1 MIITRENIAHYLLG
15 RGLLSFDSVV
25 DGDLLVVEASSRNRN
40 FKVIRREQ
48 PGYFV
53 KQVKTF
59 EPQNVETLRYETACY
74 WLSRNDPDFEPLAA
88 LMPRYYDSD
97 PARHALVIELL
108 PEGGSLRDYHQQLG
122 AFPVEV
128 GIQLGRILGTYQ
140 REMGRRLREGAKSNS
155 FARRVPWILSLH
167 QMNQNLFDQLS
178 AANAQILN
186 IVQGYP
192 DFQQTL
198 DGLRQGWRFDSL
210 IHGDIKWD
218 NLHVTVDRDGVH
230 GADAEGG
237 GANEES
243 EGDAFKVEEPQASAA
258 DVSAGT
264 DEAGKMNL
272 RLVDWELAD
281 FGDACWDAGAVFQS
295 YLSFWVFSMPAMA
308 GVPAE
313 QLVSSALH
321 PVEKMQPAIRAFW
334 KTYTD
339 ERGLSAE
346 EAREALER
354 SVSYS
359 AARMIQTAY
368 EYMFH
373 APQITTSALYL
384 LQLSL
389 NILKSPREAT
399 ASLLAL

>member
-1 MIITRENIAHYLLG
+1 MIINRENITHYLLG

-25 DGDLLVVEASSRNRN
+25 DGDLLVVEVSSRNRN
-40 FKVIRREQ
+40 FKVMRGEE

-88 LMPRYYDSD
+88 LMPRFYDSD
-97 PARHALVIELL
+97 PVRHALVIELL
-108 PEGGSLRDYHQQLG
+108 PEGGSLADYHRQLG

-128 GIQLGRILGTYQ
+128 GVQLGRILGTYQ
-140 REMGRRLREGAKSNS
+140 REMGRRLRDGAKSNS

-167 QMNQNLFDQLS
+167 EMNQNLFGQLS
-178 AANAQILN
+178 AANTQVLS

-198 DGLRQGWRFDSL
+198 EGLRQGWRFDSL

-218 NLHVTVDRDGVH
+218 NLHVTVGRESERE
-230 GADAEGG
+230 EGG
-237 GANEES
+237 
-243 EGDAFKVEEPQASAA
+243 
-258 DVSAGT
+258 
-264 DEAGKMNL
+264 MNL
-272 RLVDWELAD
+272 RLIDWELAD

-295 YLSFWVFSMPAMA
+295 YLSFWVFSMQAVA

-313 QLVSSALH
+313 QLVSSAQY

-334 KTYTD
+334 RTYTE
-339 ERGLSAE
+339 ERGLAGE

-354 SVSYS
+354 SVSYG

-368 EYMFH
+368 EYMFY
-373 APQITTSALYL
+373 APQITPSALYL

>member
-1 MIITRENIAHYLLG
+1 MIITKENIAHYLLG

-40 FKVIRREQ
+40 FKVIRTAS

-74 WLSRNDPDFEPLAA
+74 WLSHNDPDFEPLAA
-88 LMPRYYDSD
+88 LMPKFYDSD
-97 PARHALVIELL
+97 PARHALVVELL
-108 PEGGSLRDYHQQLG
+108 PEGGSLSEYHRQLG
-122 AFPVEV
+122 TFPVEV
-128 GIQLGRILGTYQ
+128 GVQLGRILGTYQ
-140 REMGRRLREGAKSNS
+140 REMGRRLREGAKSS
-155 FARRVPWILSLH
+155 AFARRVPWILSLH
-167 QMNQNLFDQLS
+167 QLNQNLFGQLS
-178 AANAQILN
+178 AANTQVLN
-186 IVQGYP
+186 IIQSYP
-192 DFQQTL
+192 DFPQTL
-198 DGLRQGWRFDSL
+198 DRMRERWRFDSL

-218 NLHVTVDRDGVH
+218 NLHVTVDGTDVE
-230 GADAEGG
+230 EGG
-237 GANEES
+237 EAQPEGAH
-243 EGDAFKVEEPQASAA
+243 
-258 DVSAGT
+258 
-264 DEAGKMNL
+264 GKMNL
-272 RLVDWELAD
+272 RLIDWELAD

-308 GVPAE
+308 GIPAE
-313 QLVSSALH
+313 QLVSAAQF

-334 KTYTD
+334 KTYVET
-339 ERGLSAE
+339 RGLNHD
-346 EAREALER
+346 EARDALER
-354 SVSYS
+354 SVSYG

>member
-1 MIITRENIAHYLLG
+1 MLITKETIAHYLLG

-25 DGDLLVVEASSRNRN
+25 DGDFLVVEATSRNRN
-40 FKVIRREQ
+40 FKVIRAAS

-59 EPQNVETLRYETACY
+59 EPQAVETMRYETACY
-74 WLSRNDPDFEPLAA
+74 WLSHNDPDFEPLAA
-88 LMPRYYDSD
+88 LMPKFYDSD

-108 PEGGSLRDYHQQLG
+108 PEGGSLSEYHRQLG
-122 AFPVEV
+122 SFPVGV
-128 GIQLGRILGTYQ
+128 GVQLGRILGTYQ
-140 REMGRRLREGAKSNS
+140 REMGRRLRDGAKSNA

-167 QMNQNLFDQLS
+167 QMSRNLFGQLS
-178 AANAQILN
+178 AANTQVLN
-186 IVQGYP
+186 ILQSYP
-192 DFQQTL
+192 DFPATL
-198 DGLRQGWRFDSL
+198 DRMSAAWRFDSL

-218 NLHVTVDRDGVH
+218 NLHVTV
-230 GADAEGG
+230 ESGG
-237 GANEES
+237 
-243 EGDAFKVEEPQASAA
+243 EGDEEVA
-258 DVSAGT
+258 
-264 DEAGKMNL
+264 AGKMSL

-295 YLSFWVFSMPAMA
+295 YLSFWVFSMPQMA

-313 QLVSSALH
+313 QLVGAAQF

-334 KTYTD
+334 KTYVET
-339 ERGLSAE
+339 RGLGGE
-346 EAREALER
+346 EARDALER
-354 SVSYS
+354 SVSYG

-389 NILKSPREAT
+389 NILKSPREAV

>member
-1 MIITRENIAHYLLG
+1 MIITKETITHYLLG

-25 DGDLLVVEASSRNRN
+25 DGDLMVVEAPSRNRN
-40 FKVIRREQ
+40 FKVIRTKH

-59 EPQNVETLRYETACY
+59 EPQAVETMRCETACY
-74 WLSRNDPDFEPLAA
+74 RLSHADPDFEPLRAV
-88 LMPRYYDSD
+88 MPKFYDSD

-108 PEGGSLRDYHQQLG
+108 PEGGSLSEYHRQLG
-122 AFPVEV
+122 TFPVEV
-128 GIQLGRILGTYQ
+128 GVQLGRIIGTYQ
-140 REMGRRLREGAKSNS
+140 REMGRRLRDGAKSNA

-167 QMNQNLFDQLS
+167 QPNQNIFGQLS
-178 AANAQILN
+178 AANTQVLN
-186 IVQGYP
+186 IVQSYP
-192 DFQQTL
+192 EFPQTL
-198 DGLRQGWRFDSL
+198 DRMSAHWRCDSF

-218 NLHVTVDRDGVH
+218 NLYVTVDSDR
-230 GADAEGG
+230 AE
-237 GANEES
+237 NEE
-243 EGDAFKVEEPQASAA
+243 DAH
-258 DVSAGT
+258 
-264 DEAGKMNL
+264 GKLSL

-295 YLSFWVFSMPAMA
+295 YLSFWVFSMPAVA

-313 QLVSSALH
+313 QLVGAAQF
-321 PVEKMQPAIRAFW
+321 PVERMQPAIRAFW
-334 KTYTD
+334 KTYVET
-339 ERGLSAE
+339 RGLDNA
-346 EAREALER
+346 EARDALER
-354 SVSYS
+354 SVSYG

-389 NILKSPREAT
+389 NILKSPREAVV
-399 ASLLAL
+399 SLLAL

>member
-1 MIITRENIAHYLLG
+1 VIITRENIAHYLLG

-25 DGDLLVVEASSRNRN
+25 DGDLMVVESSSRNRN
-40 FKVIRREQ
+40 FKVIRRDA
-48 PGYFV
+48 PGYFL

-59 EPQNVETLRYETACY
+59 EPQAVETLRYETACY
-74 WLSRNDPDFEPLAA
+74 WLSQNDPDFEPLAA
-88 LMPRYYDSD
+88 LMPKFYDSD

-108 PEGGSLRDYHQQLG
+108 PEGGSLSDYHRQLG

-128 GIQLGRILGTYQ
+128 GVQLGRILGTYQ
-140 REMGRRLREGAKSNS
+140 REMGRRLGSGAKSAS

-167 QMNQNLFDQLS
+167 QMNQSLFGQLS
-178 AANAQILN
+178 AANAQVLN
-186 IVQGYP
+186 IVQTYP

-198 DGLRQGWRFDSL
+198 DRMRQGWRFDSL

-218 NLHVTVDRDGVH
+218 NIHVT
-230 GADAEGG
+230 ADAETGQGGEEGTQGAG
-237 GANEES
+237 GA
-243 EGDAFKVEEPQASAA
+243 GRKTDAPKV
-258 DVSAGT
+258 
-264 DEAGKMNL
+264 NL

-295 YLSFWVFSMPAMA
+295 YLSFWVFSMPAMP
-308 GVPAE
+308 GVTAE
-313 QLVSSALH
+313 QLVGSAQF
-321 PVEKMQPAIRAFW
+321 PVERMQPAIRAFW
-334 KTYTD
+334 RSYVET
-339 ERGLSAE
+339 RGLGAE
-346 EAREALER
+346 EARDALER
-354 SVSYS
+354 GVVYA

-368 EYMFH
+368 EYMFY
-373 APQITTSALYL
+373 APQITASALYL

>member
-1 MIITRENIAHYLLG
+1 MIITKETIAHYLLG
-15 RGLLSFDSVV
+15 RGLLTFDSVV
-25 DGDLLVVEASSRNRN
+25 DGDLLVVEATSRNRN
-40 FKVIRREQ
+40 FKVIRTSS

-59 EPQNVETLRYETACY
+59 EPQAVETMRYETACY
-74 WLSRNDPDFEPLAA
+74 WLSHNDPDFEPLAA
-88 LMPRYYDSD
+88 LMPKFYDSD

-108 PEGGSLRDYHQQLG
+108 PEGGSLSDYHRQLG
-122 AFPVEV
+122 SFPVEV

-140 REMGRRLREGAKSNS
+140 REMGRRLRDGAKSNA

-167 QMNQNLFDQLS
+167 QLNQNLFGQLS
-178 AANAQILN
+178 AANTQVLN
-186 IVQGYP
+186 IVQSYP
-192 DFQQTL
+192 DFPQTL
-198 DGLRQGWRFDSL
+198 DRMSAGWRFDSL

-218 NLHVTVDRDGVH
+218 NLHVTVER
-230 GADAEGG
+230 ADAEEGVEAEAE
-237 GANEES
+237 GAQGQPE
-243 EGDAFKVEEPQASAA
+243 
-258 DVSAGT
+258 
-264 DEAGKMNL
+264 GKMNL
-272 RLVDWELAD
+272 RLIDWELAD

-295 YLSFWVFSMPAMA
+295 YLSFWVFSMPAVA

-313 QLVSSALH
+313 QLVGAAQF

-334 KTYTD
+334 KTYVET
-339 ERGLSAE
+339 RGLSND
-346 EAREALER
+346 EARDALER
-354 SVSYS
+354 SVSYG

>member
-1 MIITRENIAHYLLG
+1 MIITKETIAHYLLG
-15 RGLLSFDSVV
+15 RGLLTFDSVV
-25 DGDLLVVEASSRNRN
+25 DGDLLVVEAASRNRN
-40 FKVIRREQ
+40 FKVIRTAS

-59 EPQNVETLRYETACY
+59 EPQAVETMRYETACY
-74 WLSRNDPDFEPLAA
+74 WLSHNDPDFEPLRA
-88 LMPRYYDSD
+88 LMPKFYDSD

-108 PEGGSLRDYHQQLG
+108 PEGGSLSDYHRQLG
-122 AFPVEV
+122 SFPVEV
-128 GIQLGRILGTYQ
+128 GVQLGRILGTYQ
-140 REMGRRLREGAKSNS
+140 REMGRRLRDGAKSNA

-167 QMNQNLFDQLS
+167 QLNQNLFGQLS
-178 AANAQILN
+178 AANTQVLN
-186 IVQGYP
+186 IVQSYP
-192 DFQQTL
+192 DFPATL
-198 DGLRQGWRFDSL
+198 DRMSAGWRFDSL

-218 NLHVTVDRDGVH
+218 NLHVTL
-230 GADAEGG
+230 GG
-237 GANEES
+237 EES
-243 EGDAFKVEEPQASAA
+243 EEGGEAQPEGAA
-258 DVSAGT
+258 G
-264 DEAGKMNL
+264 EMNL
-272 RLVDWELAD
+272 RLIDWELAD

-295 YLSFWVFSMPAMA
+295 YLSFWVFSMPAVA

-313 QLVSSALH
+313 RLVGAAQF

-334 KTYTD
+334 KSYVET
-339 ERGLSAE
+339 RGLGGE
-346 EAREALER
+346 EARDALER
-354 SVSYS
+354 SVTYG

>member
-1 MIITRENIAHYLLG
+1 MIITKENITHYLLG

-25 DGDLLVVEASSRNRN
+25 DGDLLVVEATSRNRN
-40 FKVIRREQ
+40 FKVIRAAG

-59 EPQNVETLRYETACY
+59 EPQAVETLRYETACY
-74 WLSRNDPDFEPLAA
+74 WLSHNDPDFEPLAA
-88 LMPRYYDSD
+88 LMPKFYDSD

-108 PEGGSLRDYHQQLG
+108 PEGGSLSDYHRQSG

-128 GIQLGRILGTYQ
+128 GVQMGRILGTYQ
-140 REMGRRLREGAKSNS
+140 REMGRRLREGAKSNA

-167 QMNQNLFDQLS
+167 QLNQNLFGQLS
-178 AANAQILN
+178 AANTQVLN
-186 IVQGYP
+186 IVQSYP
-192 DFQQTL
+192 DFPQTL
-198 DGLRQGWRFDSL
+198 DRMSAGWRFDSL

-218 NLHVTVDRDGVH
+218 NLHVTTGRDETEVST
-230 GADAEGG
+230 GAK
-237 GANEES
+237 S
-243 EGDAFKVEEPQASAA
+243 EGKK
-258 DVSAGT
+258 AGAT
-264 DEAGKMNL
+264 MNL

-295 YLSFWVFSMPAMA
+295 YLSFWVFSMPAVA

-313 QLVSSALH
+313 QLVGAAQF

-334 KTYTD
+334 KTYVET
-339 ERGLSAE
+339 RGLNRE
-346 EAREALER
+346 EARDALER
-354 SVSYS
+354 SVSYG

>member
-1 MIITRENIAHYLLG
+1 MIITTENIAHYLLG

-40 FKVIRREQ
+40 FKVIRTAS

-74 WLSRNDPDFEPLAA
+74 WLSHNDPDFEPLAA
-88 LMPRYYDSD
+88 LMPKFYDSD
-97 PARHALVIELL
+97 PARHALVVELL
-108 PEGGSLRDYHQQLG
+108 PEGGSLSEYHRQLG
-122 AFPVEV
+122 TFPIEV
-128 GIQLGRILGTYQ
+128 GVQLGRILGTYQ
-140 REMGRRLREGAKSNS
+140 REMGRRLREGAKSS
-155 FARRVPWILSLH
+155 AFARRVPWILSLH
-167 QMNQNLFDQLS
+167 QLNQHLFGQLS
-178 AANAQILN
+178 AANTQVLN
-186 IVQGYP
+186 IIQSYP
-192 DFQQTL
+192 DFPQTL
-198 DGLRQGWRFDSL
+198 DHLRERWRFDSL

-218 NLHVTVDRDGVH
+218 NLHVTVDRTDGE
-230 GADAEGG
+230 EGG
-237 GANEES
+237 EAKPEGAH
-243 EGDAFKVEEPQASAA
+243 
-258 DVSAGT
+258 
-264 DEAGKMNL
+264 GKMNL
-272 RLVDWELAD
+272 RLIDWELAD

-308 GVPAE
+308 GIPAE
-313 QLVSSALH
+313 QLVGAAQF

-334 KTYTD
+334 KTYVET
-339 ERGLSAE
+339 RGLNSD
-346 EAREALER
+346 EARDALER
-354 SVSYS
+354 SVSYG

>member
-1 MIITRENIAHYLLG
+1 MIINRENITHYLLG

-25 DGDLLVVEASSRNRN
+25 DGDLLVVETSSRNRN
-40 FKVIRREQ
+40 FKVIRGDQ

-59 EPQNVETLRYETACY
+59 EPQNVETLRYESACY

-88 LMPRYYDSD
+88 LMPRFYDSD
-97 PARHALVIELL
+97 PVRHALVIELL
-108 PEGGSLRDYHQQLG
+108 PEGGSLSDYHRQLG
-122 AFPVEV
+122 AFPIEV
-128 GIQLGRILGTYQ
+128 GVQLGRILGTYQ
-140 REMGRRLREGAKSNS
+140 REMGRRLREGAKSS
-155 FARRVPWILSLH
+155 AFARRVPWILSLH
-167 QMNQNLFDQLS
+167 ELNQNLFGQLS
-178 AANAQILN
+178 AANTQVLG

-198 DGLRQGWRFDSL
+198 DGLRRNWRFDSL

-218 NLHVTVDRDGVH
+218 NLHVTVGRDGGREEGGEA
-230 GADAEGG
+230 GARGAAEGG
-237 GANEES
+237 EARKAEE
-243 EGDAFKVEEPQASAA
+243 GR
-258 DVSAGT
+258 
-264 DEAGKMNL
+264 MNL
-272 RLVDWELAD
+272 RLIDWELAD

-295 YLSFWVFSMPAMA
+295 YLSFWVFSMPAVA

-313 QLVSSALH
+313 QLVSSAQY

-339 ERGLSAE
+339 ERGLTGE

-354 SVSYS
+354 SVSYG

-368 EYMFH
+368 EAMFY
-373 APQITTSALYL
+373 APQITASALYL

>member
-1 MIITRENIAHYLLG
+1 MIITKENIAHYLLG

-25 DGDLLVVEASSRNRN
+25 DGDLMVVESTSRNRN
-40 FKVIRREQ
+40 FKVIRTAN

-59 EPQNVETLRYETACY
+59 EPQAVETLRYETACY
-74 WLSRNDPDFEPLAA
+74 WLSQNDPDFEPLAA
-88 LMPRYYDSD
+88 LMPKFYDSD

-108 PEGGSLRDYHQQLG
+108 PEGGSLSDYHRQLG
-122 AFPVEV
+122 SFPVEV
-128 GIQLGRILGTYQ
+128 GVQLGRILGTYQ
-140 REMGRRLREGAKSNS
+140 REMGRRLRDGAKSS
-155 FARRVPWILSLH
+155 AFARRVPWILSLH
-167 QMNQNLFDQLS
+167 QLNQNLFGQLS
-178 AANAQILN
+178 AANTQVLN
-186 IVQGYP
+186 IVQSYP
-192 DFQQTL
+192 DFPQTL
-198 DGLRQGWRFDSL
+198 DRMSAGWRFDSL

-218 NLHVTVDRDGVH
+218 NLHVTVESI
-230 GADAEGG
+230 GAEEGG
-237 GANEES
+237 EVKTE
-243 EGDAFKVEEPQASAA
+243 AA
-258 DVSAGT
+258 
-264 DEAGKMNL
+264 AGKMNL
-272 RLVDWELAD
+272 RLIDWELAD

-295 YLSFWVFSMPAMA
+295 YLSFWVFSMPAVA

-313 QLVSSALH
+313 QLVSAARF

-334 KTYTD
+334 KTYVET
-339 ERGLSAE
+339 RGLNHE
-346 EAREALER
+346 EARDALER
-354 SVSYS
+354 SVSYG

-389 NILKSPREAT
+389 NILKNPKEAT

>member
-1 MIITRENIAHYLLG
+1 MIITKENITHYLLG

-25 DGDLLVVEASSRNRN
+25 DGDLMVVEASSRNRN
-40 FKVIRREQ
+40 YKVIRREQ

-59 EPQNVETLRYETACY
+59 EPQNVETMRYESACY
-74 WLSRNDPDFEPLAA
+74 WLSHNDPDFEPLAA
-88 LMPRYYDSD
+88 LMPRYHDSD
-97 PARHALVIELL
+97 PVRHALVIELL

-122 AFPVEV
+122 SFPVEV
-128 GIQLGRILGTYQ
+128 GVQLGRILGTYQ
-140 REMGRRLREGAKSNS
+140 REMGRRLREGAKSGA

-178 AANAQILN
+178 AANAQVLN
-186 IVQGYP
+186 IVQAYP

-218 NLHVTVDRDGVH
+218 NLHVTVDRNAVG
-230 GADAEGG
+230 GADAEGAG
-237 GANEES
+237 EEA
-243 EGDAFKVEEPQASAA
+243 EGDAAKVEETEGG
-258 DVSAGT
+258 AGSG
-264 DEAGKMNL
+264 AGGRMNL
-272 RLVDWELAD
+272 RLIDWELAD

-295 YLSFWVFSMPAMA
+295 YLSFWVFSMPAMP

-313 QLVSSALH
+313 QLVSSAQH

-334 KTYTD
+334 KTYVD
-339 ERGLSAE
+339 ERGLSAD

>member
-1 MIITRENIAHYLLG
+1 MIINRENIAHYLLG
-15 RGLLSFDSVV
+15 RGLLSYDSVV

-74 WLSRNDPDFEPLAA
+74 WLSQNDPDFEPLAA
-88 LMPRYYDSD
+88 LMPRFYDSD

-108 PEGGSLRDYHQQLG
+108 PEGGSLSDYHRQLG

-128 GIQLGRILGTYQ
+128 GVQLGRILGTYQ
-140 REMGRRLREGAKSNS
+140 REMGRRLREGAKSGA

-167 QMNQNLFDQLS
+167 GMNQNLFGQLS
-178 AANAQILN
+178 AANTQVLN

-192 DFQQTL
+192 DFPQTL
-198 DGLRQGWRFDSL
+198 EGLRQGWRFDSL

-218 NLHVTVDRDGVH
+218 NLHVTLAGDGEADGEK
-230 GADAEGG
+230 GAG
-237 GANEES
+237 
-243 EGDAFKVEEPQASAA
+243 
-258 DVSAGT
+258 
-264 DEAGKMNL
+264 GKMTL

-295 YLSFWVFSMPAMA
+295 YLSFWVFSMQAAA

-313 QLVSSALH
+313 QLVSSAQY
-321 PVEKMQPAIRAFW
+321 PVEKMQPALRAFW
-334 KTYTD
+334 RTYVE
-339 ERGLSAE
+339 ERGLGAE

-354 SVSYS
+354 SVSYG

>member
-1 MIITRENIAHYLLG
+1 MIITKETIAHYLLG
-15 RGLLSFDSVV
+15 RGLLTFDSVV
-25 DGDLLVVEASSRNRN
+25 DGDFLVVEATSRNRN
-40 FKVIRREQ
+40 FKVIRTAN

-59 EPQNVETLRYETACY
+59 EPQAVETMRYETACY
-74 WLSRNDPDFEPLAA
+74 WLSQNDPDFEPLAA
-88 LMPRYYDSD
+88 LMPKFYDSD

-108 PEGGSLRDYHQQLG
+108 PEGGSLSEYHRQLG
-122 AFPVEV
+122 SFPVEV
-128 GIQLGRILGTYQ
+128 GVQLGRILGTYQ
-140 REMGRRLREGAKSNS
+140 REMGRRLRDGAKSNA

-167 QMNQNLFDQLS
+167 QLNQNLFGQLS
-178 AANAQILN
+178 AANTQILN
-186 IVQGYP
+186 IVQSYP
-192 DFQQTL
+192 DFPQTL
-198 DGLRQGWRFDSL
+198 DRMSAGWRFDSL

-218 NLHVTVDRDGVH
+218 NLHVTIG
-230 GADAEGG
+230 GAAEGG
-237 GANEES
+237 EEN
-243 EGDAFKVEEPQASAA
+243 AA
-258 DVSAGT
+258 G
-264 DEAGKMNL
+264 GMNL
-272 RLVDWELAD
+272 RLIDWELAD

-295 YLSFWVFSMPAMA
+295 YLSFWVFSMPAVA

-313 QLVSSALH
+313 QLVGSAQF

-334 KTYTD
+334 KTYVET
-339 ERGLSAE
+339 RGLGSE
-346 EAREALER
+346 EARDALER
-354 SVSYS
+354 SVTYG

-389 NILKSPREAT
+389 NILKSPGEAT

>member
-1 MIITRENIAHYLLG
+1 MIITKETIAHYLLG

-25 DGDLLVVEASSRNRN
+25 DGDLLVVEATSRNRN
-40 FKVIRREQ
+40 FKVIRTAS

-59 EPQNVETLRYETACY
+59 EPQAVETLRYETACY
-74 WLSRNDPDFEPLAA
+74 WLSQNDADFEPLAA
-88 LMPRYYDSD
+88 LMPKFYDSD

-108 PEGGSLRDYHQQLG
+108 PEGGSLSDYHRQLG
-122 AFPVEV
+122 TFPIEV
-128 GIQLGRILGTYQ
+128 GVQLGRILGTYQ
-140 REMGRRLREGAKSNS
+140 REMGQRLRDGAKSNA

-167 QMNQNLFDQLS
+167 QLEQNLFGQLS
-178 AANAQILN
+178 AANTQVLN
-186 IVQGYP
+186 IVQSYP
-192 DFQQTL
+192 DFPQTL
-198 DGLRQGWRFDSL
+198 DRMRERWRFDSL

-218 NLHVTVDRDGVH
+218 NLHVTVDG
-230 GADAEGG
+230 EGG
-237 GANEES
+237 EKS
-243 EGDAFKVEEPQASAA
+243 EGAA
-258 DVSAGT
+258 G
-264 DEAGKMNL
+264 EMKL
-272 RLVDWELAD
+272 RLIDWELAD

-295 YLSFWVFSMPAMA
+295 YLSFWVFSMPAVA

-313 QLVSSALH
+313 QLVSAAQF

-334 KTYTD
+334 KTYVET
-339 ERGLSAE
+339 RGLNNE
-346 EAREALER
+346 EARDALER
-354 SVSYS
+354 SVSYG

>member
-1 MIITRENIAHYLLG
+1 MIITKETVAHYLLG

-25 DGDLLVVEASSRNRN
+25 DGDLLVVEATSRNRN
-40 FKVIRREQ
+40 FKVIRAEN

-59 EPQNVETLRYETACY
+59 DAQAVETMRYETACY
-74 WLSRNDPDFEPLAA
+74 WLSHHDPDFEPLRA
-88 LMPRYYDSD
+88 LMPKFYDSD

-108 PEGGSLRDYHQQLG
+108 PEGGSLSDYHRQLG
-122 AFPVEV
+122 SFPVEV
-128 GIQLGRILGTYQ
+128 GVQLGRILGTYQ
-140 REMGRRLREGAKSNS
+140 REMGRRLRDDGAKSNS

-167 QMNQNLFDQLS
+167 QLNQNIFGQLS
-178 AANAQILN
+178 AANTQVLN
-186 IVQGYP
+186 IVQSYP
-192 DFQQTL
+192 DFPATL
-198 DGLRQGWRFDSL
+198 DRLRERWRFDSL

-218 NLHVTVDRDGVH
+218 NLHVTVDSDG
-230 GADAEGG
+230 EENKE
-237 GANEES
+237 GAN
-243 EGDAFKVEEPQASAA
+243 
-258 DVSAGT
+258 
-264 DEAGKMNL
+264 GKMNL
-272 RLVDWELAD
+272 RLIDWELAD

-295 YLSFWVFSMPAMA
+295 YLSFWVFSMPAVA

-313 QLVSSALH
+313 QLVGSAQF
-321 PVEKMQPAIRAFW
+321 PVERMQPAIRAFW
-334 KTYTD
+334 KTYVET
-339 ERGLSAE
+339 RGLNHE
-346 EAREALER
+346 EARDALER
-354 SVSYS
+354 SVSYG

>member
-1 MIITRENIAHYLLG
+1 MIITKETIAHYLLG
-15 RGLLSFDSVV
+15 RGLLTFDSVV
-25 DGDLLVVEASSRNRN
+25 DGDLLVVEATSRNRN
-40 FKVIRREQ
+40 FKVIRTSN

-59 EPQNVETLRYETACY
+59 EPQAVETMRYETACY
-74 WLSRNDPDFEPLAA
+74 WLSHNDPDFEPLRA
-88 LMPRYYDSD
+88 LMPKFYDSD

-108 PEGGSLRDYHQQLG
+108 PEGGSLSDYHRQLG

-128 GIQLGRILGTYQ
+128 GVQLGRILGTYQ
-140 REMGRRLREGAKSNS
+140 REMGRRLRDGAKSNA

-167 QMNQNLFDQLS
+167 QLNQNLFGQLS
-178 AANAQILN
+178 AANTQVLN
-186 IVQGYP
+186 IVQSYP
-192 DFQQTL
+192 DFPATL
-198 DGLRQGWRFDSL
+198 DRMSAGWRFDSL

-218 NLHVTVDRDGVH
+218 NLHVMVDSDGEEKPE
-230 GADAEGG
+230 GAPGG
-237 GANEES
+237 E
-243 EGDAFKVEEPQASAA
+243 
-258 DVSAGT
+258 
-264 DEAGKMNL
+264 MNL
-272 RLVDWELAD
+272 RLIDWELAD

-295 YLSFWVFSMPAMA
+295 YLSFWVFSMPAVA

-313 QLVSSALH
+313 QLVNSAQF
-321 PVEKMQPAIRAFW
+321 PVERMQPAIRAFW
-334 KTYTD
+334 KTYVET
-339 ERGLSAE
+339 RGLNGE
-346 EAREALER
+346 EARDALER
-354 SVSYS
+354 SVTYG

-373 APQITTSALYL
+373 APQITMSALYL

>member
-1 MIITRENIAHYLLG
+1 MIITKENIAHYLLG

-40 FKVIRREQ
+40 FKVIRTES

-59 EPQNVETLRYETACY
+59 EPQAVETLRYETACY
-74 WLSRNDPDFEPLAA
+74 YLSHNDPDFEPLRA
-88 LMPRYYDSD
+88 LMPKFYDSD
-97 PARHALVIELL
+97 PARHALVVELL
-108 PEGGSLRDYHQQLG
+108 PEGGSLSDYHRQLG

-128 GIQLGRILGTYQ
+128 GVQLGRILGTYQ
-140 REMGRRLREGAKSNS
+140 REMGRRLREGAKSNA
-155 FARRVPWILSLH
+155 FAKRVPWILSLH
-167 QMNQNLFDQLS
+167 QLNQNLFGQLS
-178 AANAQILN
+178 AANTQVLN
-186 IVQGYP
+186 IIQGYP

-198 DGLRQGWRFDSL
+198 DRMSAAWRFDSL

-218 NLHVTVDRDGVH
+218 NLHVTPGR
-230 GADAEGG
+230 
-237 GANEES
+237 EES
-243 EGDAFKVEEPQASAA
+243 EEGLE
-258 DVSAGT
+258 VSAE
-264 DEAGKMNL
+264 EAARKQAEGKMNL
-272 RLVDWELAD
+272 RLIDWELAD

-295 YLSFWVFSMPAMA
+295 YLSFWVFSMPAVA
-308 GVPAE
+308 GVTAE
-313 QLVSSALH
+313 QLVSSAQF

-334 KTYTD
+334 KTYVETR
-339 ERGLSAE
+339 ELGGE
-346 EAREALER
+346 EARDALER
-354 SVSYS
+354 SVSYG

-373 APQITTSALYL
+373 APQITASALYL

>member
-1 MIITRENIAHYLLG
+1 VYAPGDRAGAHRSMLITKETIAHYLLG

-25 DGDLLVVEASSRNRN
+25 DGDFLVVESASRNRN
-40 FKVIRREQ
+40 FKVIRAGG

-59 EPQNVETLRYETACY
+59 EAQAVETLRCETACY
-74 WLSRNDPDFEPLAA
+74 RLAHDDPDFGPLRA
-88 LMPRYYDSD
+88 LMPKFYDSD

-108 PEGGSLRDYHQQLG
+108 PEGGNLSDYHRRLG

-128 GIQLGRILGTYQ
+128 GTQLGRILGTYQ
-140 REMGRRLREGAKSNS
+140 REMGRRLRGGAKSAA

-167 QMNQNLFDQLS
+167 QMARNLFGQLS
-178 AANAQILN
+178 AANAQVLN
-186 IVQGYP
+186 IVQSYP
-192 DFQQTL
+192 DFPATL
-198 DGLRQGWRFDSL
+198 DRMSAGWRFDSL

-218 NLHVTVDRDGVH
+218 NLHVTVESRG
-230 GADAEGG
+230 
-237 GANEES
+237 EENAP
-243 EGDAFKVEEPQASAA
+243 G
-258 DVSAGT
+258 
-264 DEAGKMNL
+264 EAGKINL

-295 YLSFWVFSMPAMA
+295 YLSFWVFSMPQVA

-313 QLVSSALH
+313 QLVGAAQFPL
-321 PVEKMQPAIRAFW
+321 ERMQPAIRAFW
-334 KTYTD
+334 KTYVET
-339 ERGLSAE
+339 RGLGPG
-346 EAREALER
+346 EARDALER
-354 SVSYS
+354 GVSYG

>member
-1 MIITRENIAHYLLG
+1 MIITKETIAHYLLG
-15 RGLLSFDSVV
+15 RGLLTFDSVV
-25 DGDLLVVEASSRNRN
+25 DGDLLVVEATSRNRN
-40 FKVIRREQ
+40 FKVIRTAS

-53 KQVKTF
+53 KQVKAF
-59 EPQNVETLRYETACY
+59 EPQAVETMRYETACY
-74 WLSRNDPDFEPLAA
+74 WLSHNDPDFEPLAA
-88 LMPRYYDSD
+88 LMPKFYDSD
-97 PARHALVIELL
+97 PARHALVVELL
-108 PEGGSLRDYHQQLG
+108 PEGGSLSDYHRQSG

-128 GIQLGRILGTYQ
+128 GVQLGRILGTYQ
-140 REMGRRLREGAKSNS
+140 REMGRRLRDGAKSNA

-167 QMNQNLFDQLS
+167 QLNQNLFGQLS
-178 AANAQILN
+178 AANTQVLN
-186 IVQGYP
+186 IVQSYP
-192 DFQQTL
+192 DFPQTL
-198 DGLRQGWRFDSL
+198 DRMSAGWRFDSL

-218 NLHVTVDRDGVH
+218 NLHVTVERA
-230 GADAEGG
+230 GAEEGG
-237 GANEES
+237 EA
-243 EGDAFKVEEPQASAA
+243 
-258 DVSAGT
+258 
-264 DEAGKMNL
+264 EAGGAANMKQPEGKMTL
-272 RLVDWELAD
+272 RLIDWELAD

-295 YLSFWVFSMPAMA
+295 YLSFWVFSMPAVA

-313 QLVSSALH
+313 QLVGAAQF

-334 KTYTD
+334 KTYVET
-339 ERGLSAE
+339 RGLSGE
-346 EAREALER
+346 EARDALER
-354 SVSYS
+354 SVSYG

>member
-1 MIITRENIAHYLLG
+1 MIITKENIAHYLLG

-25 DGDLLVVEASSRNRN
+25 DGDLLVVEASSRNSN
-40 FKVIRREQ
+40 FKVIRREA

-59 EPQNVETLRYETACY
+59 EPQAVETLRYETACY
-74 WLSRNDPDFEPLAA
+74 WLSQNDPDFEPLAA
-88 LMPRYYDSD
+88 LMPKFHDSD
-97 PARHALVIELL
+97 PIRHALVIELL
-108 PEGGSLRDYHQQLG
+108 PEGGSLSEYHRQLG

-140 REMGRRLREGAKSNS
+140 REMGRRLREGAKSNA

-167 QMNQNLFDQLS
+167 QMNQNLFGQLS
-178 AANAQILN
+178 AANTQVLSI
-186 IVQGYP
+186 IQSYP
-192 DFQQTL
+192 DFPQTL
-198 DGLRQGWRFDSL
+198 DGLRERWRFDSL

-218 NLHVTVDRDGVH
+218 NLHVTVDRDGEH
-230 GADAEGG
+230 EEGG
-237 GANEES
+237 EES
-243 EGDAFKVEEPQASAA
+243 ADSSAA
-258 DVSAGT
+258 G
-264 DEAGKMNL
+264 EGGKINL

-295 YLSFWVFSMPAMA
+295 YLSFWVFSMSAVA

-313 QLVSSALH
+313 QLVNSAQY
-321 PVEKMQPAIRAFW
+321 PVEKMQPAVRAFW
-334 KTYTD
+334 KTYVET
-339 ERGLSAE
+339 RGLGAA

-354 SVSYS
+354 SVSYG

>member
-1 MIITRENIAHYLLG
+1 MIITKETIAHYLLG

-25 DGDLLVVEASSRNRN
+25 DGDLLVVEATSRNRN
-40 FKVIRREQ
+40 FKVIRSSD

-59 EPQNVETLRYETACY
+59 EPQAVETLRYETACY
-74 WLSRNDPDFEPLAA
+74 WLSQNDPDFEPLAA
-88 LMPRYYDSD
+88 LMPKFYDSD
-97 PARHALVIELL
+97 PARHALVVELL
-108 PEGGSLRDYHQQLG
+108 PEGGSLSDYHRQLG
-122 AFPVEV
+122 SFPVEV

-140 REMGRRLREGAKSNS
+140 REMGRRLRDGAKSNS

-167 QMNQNLFDQLS
+167 QLNQNLFGQLS
-178 AANAQILN
+178 AANTQVLN
-186 IVQGYP
+186 IVQSYP

-198 DGLRQGWRFDSL
+198 DRMSAGWRFDSL

-218 NLHVTVDRDGVH
+218 NLHVIVDAANAG
-230 GADAEGG
+230 EGG
-237 GANEES
+237 EV
-243 EGDAFKVEEPQASAA
+243 K
-258 DVSAGT
+258 T
-264 DEAGKMNL
+264 DGEMKL
-272 RLVDWELAD
+272 RLIDWELAD

-295 YLSFWVFSMPAMA
+295 YLSFWVFSMPAVA

-313 QLVSSALH
+313 QLVSAAQF

-334 KTYTD
+334 KTYVET
-339 ERGLSAE
+339 RGLNHE
-346 EAREALER
+346 EARDALER
-354 SVSYS
+354 SVVYG

>member
-1 MIITRENIAHYLLG
+1 MIITKENIAHYLLG

-25 DGDLLVVEASSRNRN
+25 DGDLLVVEATSRNRN
-40 FKVIRREQ
+40 FKVIRTAS

-59 EPQNVETLRYETACY
+59 EPQAVETIRYETACY
-74 WLSRNDPDFEPLAA
+74 YLSHNDPDFEPLRA
-88 LMPRYYDSD
+88 LMPKFYDSD

-108 PEGGSLRDYHQQLG
+108 PEGASLSEYHRQLG

-128 GIQLGRILGTYQ
+128 GVQLGRILGTYQ
-140 REMGRRLREGAKSNS
+140 REMGRRLRDGAKSNA

-167 QMNQNLFDQLS
+167 QLNQNLFGQLS
-178 AANAQILN
+178 AANTQILN
-186 IVQGYP
+186 IIQSYP

-198 DGLRQGWRFDSL
+198 DRMSAAWRFDSL

-218 NLHVTVDRDGVH
+218 NLHVTLDRDGAEE
-230 GADAEGG
+230 GGEAKAEG
-237 GANEES
+237 
-243 EGDAFKVEEPQASAA
+243 AA
-258 DVSAGT
+258 AQKQP
-264 DEAGKMNL
+264 EGKMNL

-295 YLSFWVFSMPAMA
+295 YLSFWVFSMPAAA
-308 GVPAE
+308 GIPAE
-313 QLVSSALH
+313 QLVSGAQF

-334 KTYTD
+334 KTYVET
-339 ERGLSAE
+339 RGLNNE
-346 EAREALER
+346 EARDALER
-354 SVSYS
+354 SVSYG

>member
-1 MIITRENIAHYLLG
+1 MLITKETIAHYLLG

-25 DGDLLVVEASSRNRN
+25 DGDLLVVEATSRNRN
-40 FKVIRREQ
+40 FKVIRTAD

-59 EPQNVETLRYETACY
+59 EPQAVETMRYETACY
-74 WLSRNDPDFEPLAA
+74 WLAHNDPDFEPLAA
-88 LMPRYYDSD
+88 LMPKFYDSD

-108 PEGGSLRDYHQQLG
+108 PEGGSLSEYHRQLG
-122 AFPVEV
+122 SFPVEV
-128 GIQLGRILGTYQ
+128 GVQLGRILGTYQ
-140 REMGRRLREGAKSNS
+140 REMGGRLRDGAKSNA

-167 QMNQNLFDQLS
+167 QMNQNPFGRMS
-178 AANAQILN
+178 AANTQVLN
-186 IVQGYP
+186 IVQSYP
-192 DFQQTL
+192 DFPATL
-198 DGLRQGWRFDSL
+198 DRMSAAWRFDSL

-218 NLHVTVDRDGVH
+218 NLHVTVD
-230 GADAEGG
+230 DAEG
-237 GANEES
+237 EEKA
-243 EGDAFKVEEPQASAA
+243 EAS
-258 DVSAGT
+258 D
-264 DEAGKMNL
+264 GKLNL

-295 YLSFWVFSMPAMA
+295 YLSFWVFSMPQVA

-313 QLVSSALH
+313 QLVGAAQF
-321 PVEKMQPAIRAFW
+321 PIEKMQPAIRAFW
-334 KTYTD
+334 KTYVET
-339 ERGLSAE
+339 RGLNGE
-346 EAREALER
+346 EARDALER
-354 SVSYS
+354 SVSYG

>member
-40 FKVIRREQ
+40 FKVIRRDQ

-74 WLSRNDPDFEPLAA
+74 WLSQNDPEFEPLAA

-140 REMGRRLREGAKSNS
+140 REMGRRLREGAKSNA

-178 AANAQILN
+178 AANAQILS

-218 NLHVTVDRDGVH
+218 NLHVNVDKV
-230 GADAEGG
+230 GAGA
-237 GANEES
+237 ANEES
-243 EGDAFKVEEPQASAA
+243 EGDAVKVEEPEAA
-258 DVSAGT
+258 AGG
-264 DEAGKMNL
+264 EAGKMNL

-313 QLVSSALH
+313 QLVSSAQH

-339 ERGLSAE
+339 ERGLSAD

>member
-1 MIITRENIAHYLLG
+1 MIINRENITHYLLG

-40 FKVIRREQ
+40 FKVIRRDR
-48 PGYFV
+48 PGYFL

-59 EPQNVETLRYETACY
+59 EPQNVETLGYESACY
-74 WLSRNDPDFEPLAA
+74 WLSQNDPDFEPLAA
-88 LMPRYYDSD
+88 LMPRYCDSD
-97 PARHALVIELL
+97 PVRHALVIELL
-108 PEGGSLRDYHQQLG
+108 PEGGTLRDYHQQLG

-128 GIQLGRILGTYQ
+128 GVRLGRILGTYQ
-140 REMGRRLREGAKSNS
+140 REMGRRLREGAKSNA

-167 QMNQNLFDQLS
+167 EMNQNLFGQLS
-178 AANAQILN
+178 AANTQILN

-198 DGLRQGWRFDSL
+198 DGLRRGWRFDSL

-218 NLHVTVDRDGVH
+218 NLHVTVGENA
-230 GADAEGG
+230 GAVPDAGGEAACEGGEGAVKAEGREAAAGAG
-237 GANEES
+237 GAE
-243 EGDAFKVEEPQASAA
+243 
-258 DVSAGT
+258 
-264 DEAGKMNL
+264 KMSL

-295 YLSFWVFSMPAMA
+295 YLSFWVFSMPAMP

-313 QLVSSALH
+313 QLVSSAQH

-334 KTYTD
+334 KTYVD
-339 ERGLSAE
+339 ERGLGAA